1 MGKELTMSNDA
12 SNITNAE
19 NEEQS
24 TQAPA
29 QELAESELGKAVGG
43 LATTLSN
50 IANLQHD
57 MQKAVAN
64 NIRA

>member
-1 MGKELTMSNDA
+1 MNNDLN
-12 SNITNAE
+12 NITKTE
-19 NEEQS
+19 KEEQT

-29 QELAESELGKAVGG
+29 QELSESDLGEAVGG
-43 LATTLSN
+43 LLTTTLSN

-57 MQKAVAN
+57 TQKNIAN